1 MSSVHAV
8 TQDLVFTAKV
18 ASFYPIDKAELL
30 NDFSAWLKNKSDDY
44 DIIIYRTTVE
54 YNNGEKNCD

>member
-8 TQDLVFTAKV
+8 TQDLVFTARV

-44 DIIIYRTTVE
+44 DIIIYRTTIE
-54 YNNGEKNCD
+54 YKENK

>member
-8 TQDLVFTAKV
+8 TQNLVFTARV
-18 ASFYPIDKAELL
+18 ASFHPLDKAELL

-44 DIIIYRTTVE
+44 DIIIYRTTLE
-54 YNNGEKNCD
+54 HKGNK

>member
-1 MSSVHAV
+1 VSSVHAV

-30 NDFSAWLKNKSDDY
+30 NDFTAWLKNKADDY
-44 DIIIYRTTVE
+44 DILIYRTTLE
-54 YNNGEKNCD
+54 YKENK

>member
-18 ASFYPIDKAELL
+18 ASFYPLDHAQLMK
-30 NDFSAWLKNKSDDY
+30 DFSDWLKSKSDDY
-44 DIIIYRTTVE
+44 DIIIYRTSIE
-54 YNNGEKNCD
+54 YKENIWNI